1 MDSEKFCD
9 IIYILE
15 KKNRYIIANKIND
28 NQINLPD
35 LNNNFEQILMN
46 PNNLI
51 ELINTTYRITTKNI
65 SYHLIPNL
73 F

>member
-1 MDSEKFCD
+1 MGNDGLSD
-9 IIYILE
+9 IMYILE
-15 KKNRYIIANKIND
+15 KKNRYIIANRKND
-28 NQINLPD
+28 NQITLPD